1 MCGAAGALPSKSW
14 RMKMKTSKLPADMPA
29 LIASVVARLDELG
42 TGSRRALAD
51 HLGIAPQNLSGWL
64 TGQRT
69 PDGPSTLALLH
80 WLAGH

>member
-1 MCGAAGALPSKSW
+1 MSY
-14 RMKMKTSKLPADMPA
+14 LPADMPA
-29 LIASVVARLDELG
+29 LIAIVVARLDELG

-51 HLGIAPQNLSGWL
+51 DLGIAPQNLSGWL